1 MITSFV
7 GWVNSFK
14 EIEHDHFWV
23 EVEVEIDI
31 DYEID
36 QSGDCRRFQN
46 RSRCFLFRD
55 NEICWDITSVIAGY
69 LNEQGEV
76 TKVEVLL

>member
-14 EIEHDHFWV
+14 EIEHDYFW
-23 EVEVEIDI
+23 VEIDI

-36 QSGDCRRFQN
+36 QSGDCHRFQN
-46 RSRCFLFRD
+46 RSRCFVFKD
-55 NEICWDITSVIAGY
+55 NEIFWDITSVIAGY
-69 LNEQGEV
+69 LNEQEEV

>member
-14 EIEHDHFWV
+14 EIEHDYFG
-23 EVEVEIDI
+23 VEIDI
-31 DYEID
+31 DYSID
-36 QSGDCRRFQN
+36 QSGDCHRFQN

-55 NEICWDITSVIAGY
+55 DEICWDITSVIAGY

-76 TKVEVLL
+76 SKVEVLL

>member
-14 EIEHDHFWV
+14 EIEHDNYWV
-23 EVEVEIDI
+23 EVNV

-36 QSGDCRRFQN
+36 QNGECHRRKNCIRYFVHW
-46 RSRCFLFRD
+46 D
-55 NEICWDITSVIAGY
+55 KEICWDITSVIAGY